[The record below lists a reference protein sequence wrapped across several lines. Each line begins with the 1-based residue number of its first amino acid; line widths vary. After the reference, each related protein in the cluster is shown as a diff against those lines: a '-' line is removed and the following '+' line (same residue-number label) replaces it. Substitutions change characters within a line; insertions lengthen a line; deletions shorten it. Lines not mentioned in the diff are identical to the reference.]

1 MIPVLLLLLVDV
13 LAYLWFRIAY
23 QPWFTRRRTAYWTFQ
38 RPTWRSGK
46 SSSKASS
53 SSSSPVL
60 GRSTALPDSTPV
72 IQRAPATDE
81 TEAPKPPRRNRSWIH
96 ARARSVGVDGPLF
109 GFEQM
114 RSPSPELAPLPSDD
128 EGSDEPDNVSGHTSE
143 EWARIEKN
151 GD

>member
-1 MIPVLLLLLVDV
+1 MLLLLVDV
-13 LAYLWFRIAY
+13 CAYLWFRIAY

-38 RPTWRSGK
+38 RPAWRSGK

-53 SSSSPVL
+53 TASSPVL
-60 GRSTALPDSTPV
+60 GRSTALPDPTPV
-72 IQRAPATDE
+72 TQRAPADAP
-81 TEAPKPPRRNRSWIH
+81 EAPEPPRRNRSWIH

-114 RSPSPELAPLPSDD
+114 RSPSPELAPLPSDE
-128 EGSDEPDNVSGHTSE
+128 EGSDEREDASGLHTSD
-143 EWARIEKN
+143 EWVRAEKN